1 MKLGYR
7 PELDGVRGIAITMV
21 VLHHATPYMR
31 GGFLG
36 VDLFFV
42 LSGLLI
48 TSLLDQE
55 WSERGSIRLGAFY
68 IRRALR
74 LVPALLVL
82 LLALGGL
89 TLLGA
94 PPHLCLGPDVFYA
107 LFYVF
112 NLAVAF
118 GRATP
123 LSPVGV
129 TWSLSIEEQFYLIW
143 PITFLIALWLGA
155 PRRLILGGLTGLA
168 AVILGWRLY
177 LLGGQNPLD
186 WATFSRV
193 YFASDT
199 RADALAL
206 GCLTGLLLNWQV
218 VSDSWRGLCRVLGA
232 LAGLALAWGCL
243 VLNSRD
249 PAFLGVPMSLV
260 ELGFAL
266 LLFNLVRWPG
276 AWSLRVLRWAPLR
289 GLGKISYALYLWH
302 WPAVLAV
309 GGMHQTGLS
318 ALAAIGMAV
327 GAATLSYNLVE
338 RPFLR
343 LKPAFRS
350 V

>member
-1 MKLGYR
+1 MRLGYR
-7 PELDGVRGIAITMV
+7 PELDGVRGIAISLV
-21 VLHHATPYMR
+21 VLHHATPYMQ

-68 IRRALR
+68 IRRILR
-74 LVPALLVL
+74 LLPALLFLV
-82 LLALGGL
+82 LALGGL

-94 PPHLCLGPDVFYA
+94 PPHLGLGPDVWYA

-123 LSPVGV
+123 MSPLGV
-129 TWSLSIEEQFYLIW
+129 TWSLSIEEQFYLVW
-143 PITFLIALWLGA
+143 PITFLLALRLGA
-155 PRRLILGGLTGLA
+155 PRRLLLGCLAGLA
-168 AVILGWRLY
+168 VAILGWRLH
-177 LLGGQNPLD
+177 LLQAPMD

-193 YFASDT
+193 YFGSDT

-206 GCLTGLLLNWQV
+206 GCLTGLVLNWQLV
-218 VSDSWRGLCRVLGA
+218 ADSWRGLSRAVGL
-232 LAGLALAWGCL
+232 LAGVFLAWGCL
-243 VLNSRD
+243 VLDSRD
-249 PAFLGVPMSLV
+249 PVFLGVPMSLV
-260 ELGFAL
+260 EVAFAL

-276 AWSLRVLRWAPLR
+276 AWSLRVLRWAPVR

-309 GGMHQTGLS
+309 GGMHQTGLP
-318 ALAAIGMAV
+318 ALAAIAMGV
-327 GAATLSYNLVE
+327 GAATLSYFLVE

-343 LKPAFRS
+343 LKRVFKS
-350 V
+350 VQ